1 MISKN
6 PPYRSAEFL
15 RFAHEL
21 GGVCCLMHVP
31 VLVHDGPVELHHRGD
46 KGMGQKASDLL
57 VTRVC
62 RRCHTLIQ
70 GKRSALSFERS
81 GLSAVYEATLEDNVK
96 LLAAYV
102 QHLEQKGKR
111 Q

>member
-1 MISKN
+1 VISKN

-21 GGVCCLMHVP
+21 GGGCCFARDEH
-31 VLVHDGPVELHHRGD
+31 HDGPVELHHYGD

-57 VTRVC
+57 VARVC
-62 RRCHTLIQ
+62 RRCHGLVQ
-70 GKRSALSFERS
+70 GKRSFRTFERA
-81 GLSAVYEATLEDNVK
+81 GLAESFPMMLEDNVK

-111 Q
+111 R